1 MKCNA
6 IYFNSLLHLTCFCCF
21 ELLSSVAVTAQ
32 TVHNCSG
39 ARTNEHC
46 VVGCG
51 AGFQGTSVT
60 NLPQL
65 RELSWGG
72 SDPRRLQNMKVEWT

>member
-6 IYFNSLLHLTCFCCF
+6 IHFNSLLHLTCFCCF

-60 NLPQL
+60 KTCHSSGNFLGADPTL
-65 RELSWGG
+65 GG
-72 SDPRRLQNMKVEWT
+72 FRT